1 MTFIKKIG
9 LGVIVSAFI
18 FACSDKGTDKETP
31 KEIQSL
37 CEESGGLFLDSKE
50 RCLCGET
57 LCAEGVQCDESD
69 ETVCAGKTTDEPNV
83 KPDDKT
89 DEKVD
94 EKPADKT
101 DDGKTDDKDDDGKAD
116 EKEVDPAKEPC
127 EKSGGVYDEKAQICQ
142 CGEYKCGAGVVC
154 NSSDKD
160 MCADFDCA
168 PNATS
173 CLNGTYQTCSDKGRW
188 SVSQAC
194 PGNTSCASETECG
207 ECKDGDIKCDDD
219 PETDVG
225 TSKICVKGKWE
236 VQNECANEE
245 GRPVSCLKEASGP
258 SKVCGE
264 CRNMPTQQC
273 TNVTKP
279 GASTD
284 LLIGHLYMCE
294 GGKMR
299 GFQKSAEGE
308 ITLTED
314 KYIKCDAGNSCNPD
328 RTACGECCV
337 GRKICKNDGIARKD
351 GRPDGTVGQMY
362 TCVDGVIDA
371 NPTPCP
377 NETLCDERTLGQSC
391 GECGITTRWHSG
403 YNCATT
409 PDLKQLSQTC
419 ATYNG
424 DGNWTYHG
432 YWKNQ
437 NTCTNM
443 CIGDESHGSKCY
455 GKCLLSN
462 NQCQLKQKRLLV
474 KKVLLRRAFCFMLC
488 LISVFW

>member
-1 MTFIKKIG
+1 MTFIKKLG

-57 LCAEGVQCDESD
+57 LCAENVQCDESD
-69 ETVCAGKTTDEPNV
+69 NTVCADATVEKPVEKDDDKPSIKPDEKTDDKVDTEKPSDKTDDGKTEEKDDDKPSV

-89 DEKVD
+89 D
-94 EKPADKT
+94 
-101 DDGKTDDKDDDGKAD
+101 DGKTE

-127 EKSGGVYDEKAQICQ
+127 EKSGGVYDEESKVCK
-142 CGEYKCGAGVVC
+142 CGENKCGAGVVC

-173 CLNGTYQTCSDKGRW
+173 CLNGAYQTCSDKGRW

-194 PGNTSCASETECG
+194 PGNNSCASETECG

-219 PETDVG
+219 PETNVG

-273 TNVTKP
+273 TNVTTP

-284 LLIGHLYMCE
+284 LLIGHLYMCD

-337 GRKICKNDGIARKD
+337 GRGLCKNDGIVWKD
-351 GRPDGTVGQMY
+351 GHPDGTIGQMY
-362 TCVDGVIDA
+362 ICVDGVIDA

-377 NETLCDERTLGQSC
+377 NETLCDARTLGQSC
-391 GECGITTRWHSG
+391 GECGMTSRWHSG

-409 PDLKQLSQTC
+409 FDGKHNSQAC
-419 ATYNG
+419 AVSRG
-424 DGNWTYHG
+424 GGNWDYYG
-432 YWKNQ
+432 YWKTQ

-443 CIGDESHGSKCY
+443 CISDESYGSKCY

-462 NQCQLKQKRLLV
+462 NTCGL
-474 KKVLLRRAFCFMLC
+474 
-488 LISVFW
+488 

>member
-1 MTFIKKIG
+1 MTFIKKLGI
-9 LGVIVSAFI
+9 GVIVSAFI

-37 CEESGGLFLDSKE
+37 CEESGGLFLDSKD
-50 RCLCGET
+50 RCLCGEN

-94 EKPADKT
+94 VEKPGDKT
-101 DDGKTDDKDDDGKAD
+101 DEKVDVEKPGDKTDEKVDEKVDEKPSDKTDEKVD

-127 EKSGGVYDEKAQICQ
+127 EKSGGVYDEESKACK
-142 CGEYKCGAGVVC
+142 CGENKCGAGVVC

-168 PNATS
+168 PNASS
-173 CLNGTYQTCSDKGRW
+173 CLNGAYQTCSDKGRW

-194 PGNTSCASETECG
+194 PGNNSCASETECG

-219 PETDVG
+219 PETNVG

-273 TNVTKP
+273 TNVTTP

-284 LLIGHLYMCE
+284 LLIGHLYMCD

-337 GRKICKNDGIARKD
+337 GRGLCRNDGIAWKD
-351 GRPDGTVGQMY
+351 GHPDGHVGQLY
-362 TCVDGVIDA
+362 TCVDGVIDT

-377 NETLCDERTLGQSC
+377 NETLCDDRTLGQRC
-391 GECGITTRWHSG
+391 GECGMTSKWHSG
-403 YNCATT
+403 HSCFTTSDGRQNSQICAQS
-409 PDLKQLSQTC
+409 LG
-419 ATYNG
+419 NG
-424 DGNWTYHG
+424 VWEYYG
-432 YWKNQ
+432 YWKIW
-437 NTCTNM
+437 NTCQSG
-443 CIGDESHGSKCY
+443 CITSESYGSNCY
-455 GKCLLSN
+455 GKCLQSN
-462 NQCQLKQKRLLV
+462 GTC
-474 KKVLLRRAFCFMLC
+474 
-488 LISVFW
+488 S